1 MPVLSLFRAEAV
13 TISLRVSFRFVCTY
27 VKCLFASFAGLLF
40 APLLASGGCA
50 VLAFK
55 PNYGSSY
62 VAKG

>member
-1 MPVLSLFRAEAV
+1 MLSLFRAYAV

-27 VKCLFASFAGLLF
+27 VKCLFASFSGLLF

-55 PNYGSSY
+55 TYYGLSY
-62 VAKG
+62 EAKG